1 MTRENLVVTSE
12 NIQVVDGKVVIASE
26 ELAAA
31 FENCEVDLTA
41 EESAED
47 FNVCI
52 VIRKGTK

>member
-12 NIQVVDGKVVIASE
+12 NIQVVDGKVVISSE

-31 FENCEVDLTA
+31 YQSQEINLTA

-47 FNVCI
+47 FNLCI
-52 VIRKGTK
+52 VIRKK